1 LGDVHY
7 VRADY
12 YSGNRS
18 QKDQAVADYEEV
30 IRTYHIVETEYPK
43 LDIGR
48 SSNLAQTYLALN
60 MPYEAISILDKQKKQ
75 ILVDQASHPG
85 LHQYELDLTNR
96 MLGAVHRRLKN
107 YTEAIASYRLVQNE
121 GFRAEV
127 QSSIKNLQK
136 LEALGN

>member
-1 LGDVHY
+1 MGKHGDTSTITDLDQCIKTIHKLLQQLELSPSVLRKAHLILGDVHY

-18 QKDQAVADYEEV
+18 QKDQAVADYEEA

-85 LHQYELDLTNR
+85 LH
-96 MLGAVHRRLKN
+96 
-107 YTEAIASYRLVQNE
+107 
-121 GFRAEV
+121 
-127 QSSIKNLQK
+127 
-136 LEALGN
+136 